1 MKKLLAIIILSLCF
15 ITPSQANDVR
25 DFQIEGVS
33 IGDSMLDFMD
43 EEQIKKEIRGEY
55 AYHYKNSVFVVI
67 GDVFD
72 QNVKTYESLSVTIK
86 PADPKYIIYG
96 VRGKIKYPNELKKC
110 LEKKREVIM
119 SVKNLFKN
127 LKMDKVDAV
136 KHGYDAESL
145 VYANEFYFPN
155 DDQIRIFCVNWS
167 AKTEAKRN
175 WSDGFNVS
183 AMKWELADFI
193 NKGGMQ

>member
-1 MKKLLAIIILSLCF
+1 MKKLLTILIAVCLWCQNAQSDD
-15 ITPSQANDVR
+15 IR

-43 EEQIKKEIRGEY
+43 EEQIKKEIRSEY

-72 QNVKTYESLSVTIK
+72 QSVKTYESLSVTIK

-96 VRGKIKYPNELKKC
+96 VRGNIKYPNELKKC
-110 LEKKREVIM
+110 LEKKRGVIM
-119 SVKNLFKN
+119 SLKNLFKN
-127 LKMDKVDAV
+127 LKMDKVDAM

-155 DDQIRIFCVNWS
+155 NDQIRIFCVNWS
-167 AKTEAKRN
+167 AKTEAKQN
-175 WSDGFNVS
+175 WSDTFNVG
-183 AMKWELADFI
+183 AMKWELVDFI

>member
-1 MKKLLAIIILSLCF
+1 MKKLLTILIAVCLWCQNAQSDD
-15 ITPSQANDVR
+15 IR

-43 EEQIKKEIRGEY
+43 EEQIKKEIRSEY

-72 QNVKTYESLSVTIK
+72 QSVKTYESLSVTIK

-167 AKTEAKRN
+167 AKTEAKQN
-175 WSDGFNVS
+175 WSDTFNVG
-183 AMKWELADFI
+183 AMKWELVDFI